1 LSRLDPLCA
10 IGRIE
15 PAFELV
21 DGETVR
27 GYVALPNR
35 LWKPRGSVSSALSL
49 TGADV
54 GFLRAIGVAVDAD
67 DIRECVLAD

>member
-1 LSRLDPLCA
+1 
-10 IGRIE
+10 
-15 PAFELV
+15 LV